1 MQAAGVP
8 VVPGYTGE
16 DQSPALLAR
25 EAARIGFPLM
35 IKAAHGGGGKGMRI
49 VRAQED
55 FAAALESC
63 RREAANAFGRDRVLL
78 ERYVESPRHIEIQV
92 FGDAHGHAI
101 HLNERECSAQRRYQK
116 VLEESP
122 SPFLTPALRAAMGA
136 AAVQAARAIDYANAG
151 TVEFIVAPSGE
162 FFFMEINTRL
172 QVEHP
177 VTEMTTGFD
186 LVEWQLHVAAGEPL
200 PLRQED
206 VPQHG
211 HAIEVR
217 LYAEDPEAGF
227 LPGSGKLERLRLPE
241 PSTRVRIDSG
251 VVEGDVVTIFYDPM
265 IAKLI
270 VHGAD
275 RAEALARMREALAA
289 CDVAG
294 PKSNIAFL
302 ERLVRHPAI
311 VGGTIDTGYL
321 DRHLDEFV
329 PQDAAAVPDDA
340 LVAACTVELL
350 LQERARA
357 AEAAASGDPG
367 SPWARADGWRLGH
380 AGKRQLAFLARGE
393 RIVATAQ
400 GADGEYR
407 IARENGPAVTVS
419 GGQLSDG
426 ILEARFDGTGRRFRV
441 YADPGRLVVHDGDRR
456 TPFAPVQV
464 YRRDNDTSAA
474 QDDRVRAPM
483 PGRVVVVRIRE
494 GDQVVAGQELVVIE
508 AMKMELALKAPR
520 DGVVEGIPVAA
531 GDFVEADAVLVALER

>member
-1 MQAAGVP
+1 
-8 VVPGYTGE
+8 
-16 DQSPALLAR
+16 
-25 EAARIGFPLM
+25 
-35 IKAAHGGGGKGMRI
+35 
-49 VRAQED
+49 
-55 FAAALESC
+55 
-63 RREAANAFGRDRVLL
+63 
-78 ERYVESPRHIEIQV
+78 
-92 FGDAHGHAI
+92 
-101 HLNERECSAQRRYQK
+101 
-116 VLEESP
+116 
-122 SPFLTPALRAAMGA
+122 
-136 AAVQAARAIDYANAG
+136 
-151 TVEFIVAPSGE
+151 
-162 FFFMEINTRL
+162 
-172 QVEHP
+172 
-177 VTEMTTGFD
+177 
-186 LVEWQLHVAAGEPL
+186 
-200 PLRQED
+200 
-206 VPQHG
+206 
-211 HAIEVR
+211 
-217 LYAEDPEAGF
+217 
-227 LPGSGKLERLRLPE
+227 
-241 PSTRVRIDSG
+241 
-251 VVEGDVVTIFYDPM
+251 
-265 IAKLI
+265 
-270 VHGAD
+270 
-275 RAEALARMREALAA
+275 
-289 CDVAG
+289 
-294 PKSNIAFL
+294 
-302 ERLVRHPAI
+302 
-311 VGGTIDTGYL
+311 
-321 DRHLDEFV
+321 
-329 PQDAAAVPDDA
+329 DDA